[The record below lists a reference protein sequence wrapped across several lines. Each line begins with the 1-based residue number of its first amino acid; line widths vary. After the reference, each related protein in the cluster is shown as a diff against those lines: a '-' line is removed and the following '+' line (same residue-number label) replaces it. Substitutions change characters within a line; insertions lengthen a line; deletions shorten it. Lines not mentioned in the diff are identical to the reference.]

1 MIDRGRDI
9 GDAEYQTAR
18 DKAVALTTRLEDL
31 IGPEGMVLTGST
43 IDVAPLLTQG
53 TGSRAP
59 QLLWT
64 LAGTPAIT
72 VPCGMADGL
81 PIGVQL
87 AGARGTDD
95 LVLNAAERL
104 SKDIT

>member
-1 MIDRGRDI
+1 
-9 GDAEYQTAR
+9 
-18 DKAVALTTRLEDL
+18 
-31 IGPEGMVLTGST
+31 
-43 IDVAPLLTQG
+43 LLTQG

-64 LAGTPAIT
+64 LVGMPAIT

-87 AGARGTDD
+87 VGARGNDD
-95 LVLNAAERL
+95 LVLLAAERL
-104 SKDIT
+104 SKYLP